1 MTLACEDGKHL
12 LDVRDKAI
20 AKTRTYEVGMRMNAV
35 VTSEYKAIRAEYIEA
50 CTKVQRPAV
59 SYNEHLVACA
69 ICSVTPPL
77 AAV

>member
-1 MTLACEDGKHL
+1 MACEDGKRL

-50 CTKVQRPAV
+50 CGMVRRPAV

-69 ICSVTPPL
+69 ICSVTPPR
-77 AAV
+77 AAA

>member
-1 MTLACEDGKHL
+1 MTMACEDGKRL

-50 CTKVQRPAV
+50 CTKVQRPATH
-59 SYNEHLVACA
+59 YNEHLAACA
-69 ICSVTPPL
+69 ICSVTPPR
-77 AAV
+77 